1 MLDPFLPLLTSSL
14 TSRHTKVLTHSLH
27 SLLPLLRLPLPS
39 LAPNVHRLVSALFGV
54 LRKYARSGEVTG
66 SNRELV
72 IAAFKVSPSLL
83 SSFSSCYTS
92 LLLVL
97 IFLLLI
103 SSSWSMTFASFL
115 LVFYL
120 SHPLT
125 PPPPPPPSPSL
136 SATIQAVTVLLRD
149 VKQSQISEDELK
161 LLLSYVEEDVHDYRR
176 QVTAFPLLRVNNT
189 NVCTFI
195 FSFDISAGYFGTQVC
210 SGGHTQTH
218 VQSGATFCDVRL

>member
-54 LRKYARSGEVTG
+54 LRKYARSGEITG

-103 SSSWSMTFASFL
+103 SSSLSMTFASFS

-120 SHPLT
+120 SL
-125 PPPPPPPSPSL
+125 SPSL

-189 NVCTFI
+189 NVCIFI

-210 SGGHTQTH
+210 SGGHSQTH
-218 VQSGATFCDVRL
+218 VQSSATFCDVRF